1 MTTQEIIISF
11 SEDGT
16 PSIEVKGVKGP
27 SCLKLTEDL
36 ERVLGAV
43 ENRQKKPEFRQQT
56 ETGATICV
64 GGKS

>member
-11 SEDGT
+11 SKDGT
-16 PSIEVKGVKGP
+16 PSIEVKGVKGS

-36 ERVLGAV
+36 ERALGAV
-43 ENRQKKPEFRQQT
+43 ENRQKKPEFRQET
-56 ETGATICV
+56 ETGAHLRV